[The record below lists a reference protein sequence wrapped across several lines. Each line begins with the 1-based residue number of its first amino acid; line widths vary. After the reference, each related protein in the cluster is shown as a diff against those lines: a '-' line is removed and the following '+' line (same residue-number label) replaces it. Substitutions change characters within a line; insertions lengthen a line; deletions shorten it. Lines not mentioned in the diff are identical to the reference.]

1 MKAVGILIE
10 GSNSRIQ
17 IENTTYRPYVQ
28 ALGRTLQTASR
39 FLGDDI
45 KTISV
50 EFVAKGLVLSSS
62 TARRGDF
69 EQLFL
74 STDSSDTQLDQL
86 QIGDQKYLRSD
97 FDKTQ
102 KISWKIE
109 PYFDYSLFD
118 PFAPFM
124 GELGAK
130 FALKYS
136 FSSGTSID
144 GEIKKGLIGN
154 FDANYRASDS
164 VLPHVRSDHPLY
176 QKYGDPGLSRLTFTR
191 LAKPT
196 PSVYSRISAGYLE
209 EMYAGMSGEVLWK
222 PANQH
227 LGLGIEINHVAKRDF
242 DLRFGVQDY
251 RITTGHASVYYDF
264 EQGFSAQLDA
274 GRYLAGDYGA
284 TFSLTRE
291 FGNGWRM
298 GGYFTLTN
306 VPFEDFGEGSFDKG
320 IFITIPFDWAAGR
333 PSQQISRVNIVP
345 ITRDGGA
352 RLRLKDRLYDIVK
365 PAHKGAIYRE
375 AARLWK

>member
-1 MKAVGILIE
+1 MSPSTRKQSKSKPNHAVC
-10 GSNSRIQ
+10 
-17 IENTTYRPYVQ
+17 
-28 ALGRTLQTASR
+28 
-39 FLGDDI
+39 
-45 KTISV
+45 
-50 EFVAKGLVLSSS
+50 
-62 TARRGDF
+62 
-69 EQLFL
+69 
-74 STDSSDTQLDQL
+74 
-86 QIGDQKYLRSD
+86 
-97 FDKTQ
+97 
-102 KISWKIE
+102 
-109 PYFDYSLFD
+109 YF
-118 PFAPFM
+118 
-124 GELGAK
+124 
-130 FALKYS
+130 
-136 FSSGTSID
+136 
-144 GEIKKGLIGN
+144 
-154 FDANYRASDS
+154 
-164 VLPHVRSDHPLY
+164 
-176 QKYGDPGLSRLTFTR
+176 
-191 LAKPT
+191 
-196 PSVYSRISAGYLE
+196 
-209 EMYAGMSGEVLWK
+209 
-222 PANQH
+222 
-227 LGLGIEINHVAKRDF
+227 VAKRDF